1 LLERGH
7 WLSAPVIVAG
17 GNGQVATALKH
28 LSSDLSY
35 EFLDRSELDICCSRS
50 VFECFAAKKPCLVI
64 NAAAFTAVDDAE
76 NDPRGSWQVNHLG
89 PETLAIAC
97 AERQIPLIHLST
109 DYVFDG
115 TSNVPY
121 SETEKA
127 CPVGTY
133 GRTKFAGEEGV
144 RAKLDEHV
152 VVRLSGIF
160 SGHGSCFPRSI
171 LKAALRYEQLKIVND
186 QITGPTSAY
195 SIAVILD
202 SISQIALNGKLSW
215 GTYHFAQQPFL
226 TWFEFAQ
233 IIIEKAENLDSRF
246 RDSKLSP
253 INTEEYGALAPR
265 PKYSCLDSSKLLKE
279 LELDAS
285 ILDREADL
293 DDAIR
298 SILPTL

>member
-1 LLERGH
+1 
-7 WLSAPVIVAG
+7 
-17 GNGQVATALKH
+17 
-28 LSSDLSY
+28 
-35 EFLDRSELDICCSRS
+35 LDICCSRS

-76 NDPRGSWQVNHLG
+76 NDPQGSLRVNHLG
-89 PETLAIAC
+89 PEILAASC
-97 AERQIPLIHLST
+97 AERKISLIHLST

-121 SETEKA
+121 SEAEEA

-133 GRTKFAGEEGV
+133 GQTKFAGEEGV
-144 RAKLDEHV
+144 RAKLDKHV
-152 VVRLSGIF
+152 VLRLSGIF
-160 SGHGSCFPRSI
+160 SSHGSCFPRSI
-171 LKAALRYEQLKIVND
+171 LKAALRYEELKIVND
-186 QITGPTSAY
+186 QITGPTSAH

-202 SISQIALNGKLSW
+202 LITQRALNGNLSW
-215 GTYHFAQQPFL
+215 GTYHFSQQPFL

-233 IIIEKAENLDSRF
+233 IIIEEAEKLDPRYRGKQVSH
-246 RDSKLSP
+246 
-253 INTEEYGALAPR
+253 ITTEEYGALAPR

-298 SILPTL
+298 SIIPTL